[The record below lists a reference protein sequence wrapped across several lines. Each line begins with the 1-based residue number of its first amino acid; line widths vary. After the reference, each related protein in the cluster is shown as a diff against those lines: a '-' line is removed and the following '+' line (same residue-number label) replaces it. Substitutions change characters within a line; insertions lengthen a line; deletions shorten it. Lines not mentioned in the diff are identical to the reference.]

1 MVETE
6 EAAKK
11 DATYYVE
18 NIRIH
23 DLALLHLLI
32 NWRTSMDTGT
42 NTLFFMYRE
51 PPEITSQL
59 PCPDMTNDSADMTF
73 QKNHDD
79 ENPESESDFHFP
91 NPDLVNHSHRF
102 LFCTRKLPGFR
113 YV

>member
-42 NTLFFMYRE
+42 NTLFF
-51 PPEITSQL
+51 IS
-59 PCPDMTNDSADMTF
+59 
-73 QKNHDD
+73 
-79 ENPESESDFHFP
+79 
-91 NPDLVNHSHRF
+91 
-102 LFCTRKLPGFR
+102 
-113 YV
+113 

>member
-51 PPEITSQL
+51 PPSSKKSMMMRIRNQNPISISRTQIYSTTL
-59 PCPDMTNDSADMTF
+59 TDFYSVPGNYRDFVTF
-73 QKNHDD
+73 N
-79 ENPESESDFHFP
+79 
-91 NPDLVNHSHRF
+91 F
-102 LFCTRKLPGFR
+102 LGT
-113 YV
+113 VVD

>member
-51 PPEITSQL
+51 PPLGGPSEITSQL
-59 PCPDMTNDSADMTF
+59 PCPDDMTNDSA
-73 QKNHDD
+73 
-79 ENPESESDFHFP
+79 SFP
-91 NPDLVNHSHRF
+91 Q
-102 LFCTRKLPGFR
+102 T
-113 YV
+113 